1 MMLHVKLIILLIMI
15 SISSMSHSFVFANA
29 NKAFTNFS
37 IIKLATNWFEENKSK
52 LVSLDDGLLKL
63 KLQQELESKMNSK
76 IDQKTFKKI
85 LSMIMEN
92 KKKTIFLNKLKH
104 SYKKLYS
111 IRVGK

>member
-1 MMLHVKLIILLIMI
+1 MIIFTKLIILLVI
-15 SISSMSHSFVFANA
+15 ISSMRHSFVFANV

-37 IIKLATNWFEENKSK
+37 VIKLATNWFEENKSK

-63 KLQQELESKMNSK
+63 KLQQELESKMNAK
-76 IDQKTFKKI
+76 LDQKTFKKI
-85 LSMIMEN
+85 LSMILEN